1 MSTLTIKLEKKKRL
15 EEEKTIV
22 PDNYFTYDINR
33 HLRTDFHTIEPKNK
47 ENIYACCFR
56 IVQSTPTKMIKHPF
70 LEYLLYKYPIKSHKL
85 SNLCIF
91 PFSEYTNGEVL
102 NIGKTLVKRIFNT
115 VYKSIGYIRNKDG
128 IFLFYNID
136 FEKYNIKQI
145 KSSNSLWWAL
155 IDEIC
160 NHKLLFNFPIHAS
173 VTNLFISNPKLIYL
187 KDKHKHTIETPTVA
201 YLGSSS
207 EHLPYISVMGA
218 RIKKTNPFGPYYYFT
233 DFNGGIRDGGWDE
246 CLSSKKKGQFGK
258 IVTDADGKFLQGGII
273 RFALFLGNSRVILY
287 RTTDHFYEYTQ
298 ASDTYKVL
306 DNQKIKRKWAKDYE
320 SLVVGR
326 IKFKNL
332 SGYFNYNTQFIVKNF
347 IQFTS
352 LSNHLVDMKSL
363 KSNWDPTYQFYS
375 IK

>member
-1 MSTLTIKLEKKKRL
+1 MSNLTIKLEEENHLK
-15 EEEKTIV
+15 EEKTIV
-22 PDNYFTYDINR
+22 PDNYFTYDIHR

-47 ENIYACCFR
+47 ENIYVCCFR
-56 IVQSTPTKMIKHPF
+56 IVQSQPIKIIKHPF
-70 LEYLLYKYPIKSHKL
+70 LEYLLYQYPSKEHSL

-91 PFSEYTNGEVL
+91 PFSEYTNGKVL
-102 NIGKTLVKRIFNT
+102 NIGKTLVKKIFNT

-136 FEKYNIKQI
+136 FDKYQIKQI
-145 KSSNSLWWAL
+145 KRSNELWWAL

-160 NHKLLFNFPIHAS
+160 NNKVLFNFPIHDS
-173 VTNLFISNPKLIYL
+173 VTHLFISNPKLIYL
-187 KDKHKHTIETPTVA
+187 KDKNKHTIESPTVA
-201 YLGSSS
+201 YLGGTQ
-207 EHLPYISVMGA
+207 ETLPYISIMGT
-218 RIKKTNPFGPYYYFT
+218 RVKRTSPFGPYYYFT
-233 DFNGGIRDGGWDE
+233 DYNGSIRDGGWDE
-246 CLSSKKKGQFGK
+246 YAHNKKKKFGK
-258 IVTDADGKFLQGGII
+258 VITDSNGKFLQGGII

-287 RTTDHFYEYTQ
+287 RNSSFNKYPK
-298 ASDTYKVL
+298 ANDTHTFSEE
-306 DNQKIKRKWAKDYE
+306 QKIKEKWAKDYE

-332 SGYFNYNTQFIVKNF
+332 SGYLNYNTQFIVKNF

-352 LSNHLVDMKSL
+352 LSNHLIDMKSL